1 LIGKE
6 FHCTEIAYQEVIR
19 NNDEDALNR
28 LCAFLYRPKKKGY
41 DARIN
46 AEGDVRVPFNYN
58 ECIYYAQRIKR
69 WPLAVKQAILLWY
82 DGCRQMLVKSYP
94 LAFGKGKANG
104 NYYEGLFGMMRSIAG
119 DKYGTLED
127 VENLFVHTMF
137 MEIVACKKE
146 EMEMEKQM
154 AKS

>member
-1 LIGKE
+1 MHVKCKDGDCAVCLIQMNVTIMRSVSK
-6 FHCTEIAYQEVIR
+6 
-19 NNDEDALNR
+19 
-28 LCAFLYRPKKKGY
+28 
-41 DARIN
+41 
-46 AEGDVRVPFNYN
+46 
-58 ECIYYAQRIKR
+58 

-154 AKS
+154 AKSNA